1 MTFFKKRVNYN
12 ILFKILNNNGDGVIK
27 KINLFLF
34 VFYCVTL
41 FASDNQDYQKA
52 EGFFNK
58 GKYFKAIEIYK
69 KLQSTVSTNNKEFQG
84 KIDYKL
90 CVCYYYN
97 WDIPKAIKEF
107 KKFLKTY
114 PKSKYKEKTLNYLA
128 ELYYNKKDF
137 KKALEYYEQLKDE
150 FKTSRNYKKYLKKIK
165 DCKI

>member
-1 MTFFKKRVNYN
+1 M
-12 ILFKILNNNGDGVIK
+12 
-27 KINLFLF
+27 
-34 VFYCVTL
+34 
-41 FASDNQDYQKA
+41 
-52 EGFFNK
+52 FFNK

-69 KLQSTVSTNNKEFQG
+69 KLQSTVSTNNKELQE

-90 CVCYYYN
+90 SLCYYYN
-97 WDIPKAIKEF
+97 WDIPKAIKVF
-107 KKFLKTY
+107 KRFLKTY
-114 PKSKYKEKTLNYLA
+114 SKSKYREKILNYLA